1 MVGGFAFVR
10 QCALSCWHYSRCTD
24 SDFFAIRKITH
35 MSAEIL
41 SRIVE
46 NFIDG
51 AKRSGKV
58 LISLRC
64 CQSRSSFGRF
74 LRAVSLGKQDR
85 RCLTQRAV
93 IALVVLNFDRAFSRV
108 FGIAERSQKVPRG
121 GIRPPPA
128 SPLAFF
134 PLAAEAADAG
144 GSRPRRPLWTPL

>member
-1 MVGGFAFVR
+1 
-10 QCALSCWHYSRCTD
+10 
-24 SDFFAIRKITH
+24 

-108 FGIAERSQKVPRG
+108 FGIAERSQNVAARSMQTTADF
-121 GIRPPPA
+121 R
-128 SPLAFF
+128 LAFLTLGGEGCDVEADPSLVRF
-134 PLAAEAADAG
+134 WRHSGARLA
-144 GSRPRRPLWTPL
+144 